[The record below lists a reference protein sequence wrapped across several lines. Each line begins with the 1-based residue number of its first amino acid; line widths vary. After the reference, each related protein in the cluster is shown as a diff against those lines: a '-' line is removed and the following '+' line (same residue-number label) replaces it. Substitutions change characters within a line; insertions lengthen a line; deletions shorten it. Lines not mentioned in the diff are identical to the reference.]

1 MPLPASQIHRTMQ
14 TATDASFPNGSINA
28 GKLTLVFRI
37 RQHTDGTVL
46 KEHRMILAP
55 ATMVQETEARTSLYY
70 TQGGM
75 VADTP
80 MEHAIGATHFQIT
93 GHTGF
98 HGVQSEGTL
107 AVADRV
113 TTPVTFEAFTRT
125 VQSVVTTFTSG
136 GPAPRHFLLID
147 GAAALK
153 DLQDTVFAYFF
164 PQGQTETRVVTRP
177 ADLQLEF
184 LNLTA
189 PTSSEDRTGRVGHII
204 HPHRNLI
211 SIRQDA
217 TKPFLY
223 FYHLQFAAIGSTSQ
237 DLPDRFVEQYT
248 APRSGLKATLDKLT
262 RVVTALTNGINTIS
276 DAFTQLVIQNVTGP
290 LSTFLE
296 ETTRLGDAVGHF
308 LDGTAAKLRFP
319 LYAQRTVLHALDAP
333 AHSVTTLAQAAKDLG
348 VFLYEASAAKT
359 ISTLVA
365 GESLADGIN
374 DLLTLR
380 LNRERPVS
388 LALGTQTSGVAI
400 AAAIQSQVRAT
411 APEHA
416 ANASAYRDFTATFA
430 NGQYTLIS
438 GTALSDSA
446 SVEVVVNPDP
456 LLTPTDAS
464 AVLGL
469 GLANGGQEHAGSAY
483 PSAALALL
491 RGVEQACAHLQGFP
505 DYFADQLDAQDA
517 ALAALLPAGIMR
529 PQIRGDQYLRQTRIT
544 PGDTIQGIAN
554 RVGVPWETLALVNRL
569 TYPFIIEE
577 PTTLMQG
584 RVSSAEAWS
593 IVDVTRMWPVDAYQG
608 QRVDIVAGMGAGQSR
623 RILRNTPTT
632 LVLETAWTV
641 TPSDISDYAIRTATN
656 PVQRTGAV
664 SSATVRTV
672 TDSSLS
678 LVPGSQ
684 RGLTLV
690 VTSGSTAG
698 DRRGVVANDAH
709 TYSLDRPWE
718 VAPTA
723 GSLYLLLGPAPAT
736 FRQKV
741 VGDWLGVPQPSAQ
754 TRLPI
759 RTRLHDV
766 SAITGQ
772 QRSVEE
778 RLFGRDLL
786 LDLETRALVWD
797 AALGDARTIAELP
810 NLKQALVHYINL
822 PLAELEYAPGL
833 GSYVQETIG
842 LSATLPLQIE
852 LLASVERTIRQDR
865 RVARMTNAQLVGSG
879 GTVLIAFG
887 AQAINGSTIE
897 RIAIR

>member
-14 TATDASFPNGSINA
+14 TAADASFPNGSINA
-28 GKLTLVFRI
+28 GRLTLVFRI
-37 RQHTDGTVL
+37 RQGADGQVL

-55 ATMVQETEARTSLYY
+55 ATMTQETEARTSLYY
-70 TQGGM
+70 TQGGI

-80 MEHAIGATHFQIT
+80 MQQAIGATHFQIS

-98 HGVQSEGTL
+98 HGVQNEGTL
-107 AVADRV
+107 AVGDRLS
-113 TTPVTFEAFTRT
+113 TPVTLEAFTRT

-136 GPAPRHFLLID
+136 APAARHFLLID

-164 PQGQTETRVVTRP
+164 PQGQTETRAVTRP

-189 PTSSEDRTGRVGHII
+189 PTSSQDRTGRVGHII

-223 FYHLQFAAIGSTSQ
+223 FYQLQFAAIGSTNKE
-237 DLPDRFVEQYT
+237 LPDRFVEQFT
-248 APRSGLKATLDKLT
+248 TPRSGLKATLDKLT
-262 RVVTALTNGINTIS
+262 RAVTDVTNGINTIS

-290 LSTFLE
+290 ISTFVE
-296 ETTRLGDAVGHF
+296 ETRRLGEAVGGF

-319 LYAQRTVLHALDAP
+319 LYAQRTLLHALDAP
-333 AHSVTTLAQAAKDLG
+333 AHSVTTLGQAAKDLG

-359 ISTLVA
+359 VSTLVA
-365 GESLADGIN
+365 GESLTEGLN

-380 LNRERPVS
+380 LNRERPVT
-388 LALGTQTSGVAI
+388 LALGTQTSGTAI
-400 AAAIQSQVRAT
+400 AAAIQAKVRAQP
-411 APEHA
+411 PEHA
-416 ANASAYRDFTATFA
+416 ANASAYRHFTATFA
-430 NGQYTLIS
+430 DGQYTLTS
-438 GTALSDSA
+438 GTALSDAA

-469 GLANGGQEHAGSAY
+469 GLANGGQEQAGSA
-483 PSAALALL
+483 AANTALALL
-491 RGVEQACAHLQGFP
+491 RGVEQACTHLQGFP

-517 ALAALLPAGIMR
+517 ALAALLPAGTTR

-544 PGDTIQGIAN
+544 PGDTLQGIAN

-569 TYPFIIEE
+569 TYPFIVEG
-577 PTTLMQG
+577 PTTLTQG
-584 RVSSAEAWS
+584 RVSHADPWS
-593 IVDVTRMWPVDAYQG
+593 VVDVTRLWPVDAYQG
-608 QRVDIVAGMGAGQSR
+608 QRVDIVAGVGAGQSR

-632 LVLETAWTV
+632 LVLDTAWTV
-641 TPSDISDYAIRTATN
+641 TPSDLSDYAIRTATN

-664 SSATVRTV
+664 SSATTRTV
-672 TDSSLS
+672 TESGLS

-690 VTSGSTAG
+690 VTSGTAAG
-698 DRRGVVANDAH
+698 ARRQIRDNDTT
-709 TYSLDRPWE
+709 TYT
-718 VAPTA
+718 VAPPWDVLPEPGA
-723 GSLYLLLGPAPAT
+723 LYLLLGPQPAT

-810 NLKQALVHYINL
+810 NLRQAMIHYLN
-822 PLAELEYAPGL
+822 
-833 GSYVQETIG
+833 
-842 LSATLPLQIE
+842 
-852 LLASVERTIRQDR
+852 
-865 RVARMTNAQLVGSG
+865 
-879 GTVLIAFG
+879 
-887 AQAINGSTIE
+887 
-897 RIAIR
+897 